1 MADIRKRIQSLA
13 HIGEQGIIKE
23 KIFRIV
29 MGKTG
34 EKREG
39 KAIMNLE
46 KLQQSMYD
54 LVVETSTKLPNDVR
68 RAIRAGKERESAGT
82 RSAMSLDTITNNIK
96 MADDNISPIC
106 QDTGLPTFKIKT
118 PVGVNQLV
126 IKEAITNAVA
136 LATKNGKLR
145 PNSVDSLTGENSGD
159 NLGGG
164 TPVIKFEQWEKDYID
179 ARLILKGGGCE
190 NKNIQYSLPCELDGL
205 GRAGRDLDG
214 IRKCIMHSVYQAQ
227 GQGCSAGFIGVGI
240 GGDRSSGYDLAK
252 EQLFRSVEDVN
263 ANEDLRRLEEYVL
276 ENANKL
282 GIGTMGF
289 GGEITLLGCKVGVM
303 NRIPASFF
311 VSVAYN
317 CWAFRRLGITID
329 AETGEI
335 QDWMYQDGEQI
346 DFGKTDAEE
355 EVAATS
361 EDNAVIELQ
370 APITEEKIRSLKV
383 GDVVKINGMMYT
395 GRDAIH
401 HHLMEHDAPVDLN
414 GQIIYHCGPVMMKDE
429 EGKWHV
435 KAAGPTTSIREEP
448 YQGDIMKKF
457 GIRAV
462 IGKGGMGPKTLAA
475 LEEHGGVYLN
485 AIGGA
490 AQYYADCIK
499 SVEGVDLMNFGI
511 PEAMWHLKVEGF
523 TAVVTM
529 DSHGNSLHKD
539 VDKSSLEKLAQFKEP
554 VFK

>member
-1 MADIRKRIQSLA
+1 MYL
-13 HIGEQGIIKE
+13 E
-23 KIFRIV
+23 
-29 MGKTG
+29 
-34 EKREG
+34 
-39 KAIMNLE
+39 NL
-46 KLQQSMYD
+46 KKSVYQLI
-54 LVVETSTKLPNDVR
+54 VETSTNLPKDVR
-68 RAIRAGKERESAGT
+68 RAIKKAKVLESAGT
-82 RSAMSLDTITNNIK
+82 RSAMSLATITQNIS
-96 MADDNISPIC
+96 MADEEVSPIC

-118 PVGVNQLV
+118 PIKTNQLE
-126 IKEAITNAVA
+126 IKAAIYEAME

-145 PNSVDSLTGENSGD
+145 PNSVDSLTGENSGN
-159 NLGGG
+159 NLGAG
-164 TPVIKFEQWEKDYID
+164 TPVIKFEQWEKDYIEL
-179 ARLILKGGGCE
+179 ALILKGGGCE
-190 NKNIQYSLPCELDGL
+190 NKNIQYSLPCELEGL

-240 GGDRSSGYDLAK
+240 GGDRSAGYDLAK
-252 EQLFRSVEDVN
+252 EQLFRSVDDTNPIPELAELED
-263 ANEDLRRLEEYVL
+263 YIL

-289 GGEITLLGCKVGVM
+289 GGETTLLGCKIGVM

-317 CWAFRRLGITID
+317 CWAFRRLAVKVNTD
-329 AETGEI
+329 SGEI
-335 QDWMYQDGEQI
+335 AEWKYQDGEKI
-346 DFGKTDAEE
+346 DFSKEQRQDPSVDKE
-355 EVAATS
+355 EVIT
-361 EDNAVIELQ
+361 LQ
-370 APITEEKIRSLKV
+370 APISEEEIRKLKV
-383 GDVVKINGMMYT
+383 GDVVQINGLMYT

-401 HHLMEHDAPVDLN
+401 KYLSTNEAPIDLN
-414 GQIIYHCGPVMMKDE
+414 GQIIYHCGPVMLKDE
-429 EGKWHV
+429 DGTWHV

-462 IGKGGMGPKTLAA
+462 IGKGGMGPKTLEA
-475 LEEHGGVYLN
+475 LKDYGGVYLN

-499 SVEGVDLMNFGI
+499 SVEGVDLMQFGI

-523 TAVVTM
+523 KAVVTM

-539 VDKSSLEKLAQFKEP
+539 VEQSSLEKLAQFKDP

>member
-1 MADIRKRIQSLA
+1 MDIQKFQ
-13 HIGEQGIIKE
+13 
-23 KIFRIV
+23 
-29 MGKTG
+29 
-34 EKREG
+34 
-39 KAIMNLE
+39 N
-46 KLQQSMYD
+46 SMYK
-54 LVVETSTKLPNDVR
+54 LIVETSTNLPKDVR
-68 RAIRAGKERESAGT
+68 RAVKAAKEKESAGT
-82 RSAMSLDTITNNIK
+82 RAAMSLATITNNIK
-96 MADDNISPIC
+96 MADDNVSPIC

-118 PVGVNQLV
+118 PVGVNQIEL
-126 IKEAITNAVA
+126 KKAIQNAIA
-136 LATKNGKLR
+136 EATKDGKLR

-159 NLGGG
+159 NLGLGL
-164 TPVIKFEQWEKDYID
+164 PVVKFEQWEKDYID

-252 EQLFRSVEDVN
+252 EQLFRSNDDVNPHEDLRKLEEYIMEN
-263 ANEDLRRLEEYVL
+263 ANE
-276 ENANKL
+276 L

-289 GGEITLLGCKVGVM
+289 GGETTLLGCKIGVM

-317 CWAFRRLGITID
+317 CWAFRRLGVVVD
-329 AETGEI
+329 AATGEI
-335 QDWMYQDGEQI
+335 NEWLYQEGDKIDFAPEAEKETAAAVEAEPEVITLKAPIKEEQI
-346 DFGKTDAEE
+346 RE
-355 EVAATS
+355 
-361 EDNAVIELQ
+361 
-370 APITEEKIRSLKV
+370 LKV
-383 GDVVKINGMMYT
+383 GDVVRIDGRMYT

-401 HHLMEHDAPVDLN
+401 KYLSEHDAPVDLD
-414 GQIIYHCGPVMMKDE
+414 GQIIYHCGPVMLKDE
-429 EGKWHV
+429 EGNWHV

-499 SVEGVDLMNFGI
+499 SVDGVDLMQFGI
-511 PEAMWHLKVEGF
+511 PEAMWHLNVEGF

-529 DSHGNSLHKD
+529 DAHGNSLHQD
-539 VDKSSLEKLAQFKEP
+539 VEKSSLEKLAQFKER
-554 VFK
+554 VF

>member
-1 MADIRKRIQSLA
+1 M
-13 HIGEQGIIKE
+13 EME
-23 KIFRIV
+23 NFY
-29 MGKTG
+29 
-34 EKREG
+34 E
-39 KAIMNLE
+39 
-46 KLQQSMYD
+46 SMYQ
-54 LVVETSTKLPNDVR
+54 LIVETSTNLPKDVR
-68 RAIRAGKERESAGT
+68 RAIAAAKQRESAGT
-82 RSAMSLDTITNNIK
+82 RSAMSLATITNNIK

-106 QDTGLPTFKIKT
+106 QDTGLPTFKLKV
-118 PVGVNQLV
+118 PVGANQLAMKKE
-126 IKEAITNAVA
+126 IKRAIEQ
-136 LATKNGKLR
+136 ATKDGKLR
-145 PNSVDSLTGENSGD
+145 PNSVDSISGDNSGD
-159 NLGGG
+159 NLGDG
-164 TPVIKFEQWEKDYID
+164 TPVIKFEQWENDYID

-205 GRAGRDLDG
+205 GKAGRDLDG

-240 GGDRSSGYDLAK
+240 GGDRTSGYELAK
-252 EQLFRSVEDVN
+252 EQLFRRVDDVN
-263 ANEDLRRLEEYVL
+263 QREDLRQLEEYVV
-276 ENANKL
+276 EHANEL

-289 GGEITLLGCKVGVM
+289 GGETTLLGCKIGVI

-317 CWAFRRLGITID
+317 CWAYRRLGVFID
-329 AETGEI
+329 PDNGSINE
-335 QDWMYQDGEQI
+335 WLYQDGEEI
-346 DFGKTDAEE
+346 DFGHD
-355 EVAATS
+355 EVAAT
-361 EDNAVIELQ
+361 EEQTLQ
-370 APITEEKIRSLKV
+370 TREVVLEAPITEEKIRELKV
-383 GDVVKINGMMYT
+383 GDVVRINGMMYT

-401 HHLMEHDAPVDLN
+401 KYLSENDSPVDLN
-414 GQIIYHCGPVMMKDE
+414 GQVIYHCGPVMMKDE
-429 EGKWHV
+429 DGNYHV

-448 YQGDIMKKF
+448 YQGDIMKRF

-462 IGKGGMGPKTLAA
+462 IGKGGMGPKTLKA
-475 LEEHGGVYLN
+475 LGEHGGVYLN

-499 SVEGVDLMNFGI
+499 SVEGVDLMQFGI

-529 DSHGNSLHKD
+529 DSHGNSLHAD